1 MPFYGIFTY
10 EECVEYAKDRC
21 KNMQHRVDVV
31 PILVRS

>member
-1 MPFYGIFTY
+1 
-10 EECVEYAKDRC
+10 VEYAKDRC